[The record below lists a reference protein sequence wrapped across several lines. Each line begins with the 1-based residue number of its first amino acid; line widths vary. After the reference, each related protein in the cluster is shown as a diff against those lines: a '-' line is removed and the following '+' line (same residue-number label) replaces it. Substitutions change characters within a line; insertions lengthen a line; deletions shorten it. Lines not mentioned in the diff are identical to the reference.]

1 VSSYHYRD
9 PAAPEPNKPRQVGVV
24 AIIEHQGAV
33 LFDRR
38 ADAEYW
44 GLIGGHLEDDESLV
58 EGLLREVYEEAGL
71 AVQSYSLFGTFSDPS
86 RRVRY
91 ADGSVYSLVSVVFRV
106 EVADTSNLRLSEESR
121 GFRFFTPECFPP
133 DVIATVRPILDR
145 YLSGNSPPFTD

>member
-1 VSSYHYRD
+1 VSSYHYLD
-9 PAAPEPNKPRQVGVV
+9 PKAPEPNKPRQLGVV
-24 AIIEHQGAV
+24 AIIEHQGSV

-58 EGLLREVYEEAGL
+58 EGLRREVYEETGL
-71 AVQSYSLFGTFSDPS
+71 EVRSYSLFGTFSDPS

-91 ADGSVYSLVSVVFRV
+91 PDGNVYSLVSVVFGV
-106 EVADTSNLRLSEESR
+106 EVGDTSNLRLSEESR
-121 GFRFFTPECFPP
+121 GFRFFSRDCFPP

-145 YLSGNSPPFTD
+145 YLSGDPPPFLD